1 MRHLIRTHCSILFS
15 ILLIT
20 GLAAS
25 AAGQKLTKAETL
37 AAEKRLV
44 ELGYWLNKADGVV
57 DASTRHAVTAFQKV
71 EGRKRTG
78 TLSRKDFEALKIAE
92 KPTPRDMPNKRH
104 IEVDITRQVLFLFDA
119 NGEIEKIV
127 PVSTGNEERYFQ
139 DGKWQVA
146 RTVTGDFTVLRKING
161 VRRAPLGN
169 LYYPLYFYEGWAI
182 HGSNSVPSVP
192 ASHGCVRVPR
202 GADKMLF
209 RIVPIGTPV
218 LVYD

>member
-1 MRHLIRTHCSILFS
+1 MRYLTRTHRILFS
-15 ILLIT
+15 IFLIA
-20 GLAAS
+20 GLAVT
-25 AAGQKLTKAETL
+25 AAGQKLTKAEILT
-37 AAEKRLV
+37 AEKRLV

-57 DASTRHAVTAFQKV
+57 DASTRHAVMAFQKF

-78 TLSRKDFEALKIAE
+78 TLSRNDFDALLVAT
-92 KPTPRDMPNKRH
+92 KPVPRDMPSKRH

-127 PVSTGNEERYFQ
+127 PVSTGNNEKYFQ
-139 DGKWQVA
+139 GGKWQVA
-146 RTVTGDFTVLRKING
+146 RTVTGDFEVLRKING

-182 HGSNSVPSVP
+182 HGSNSVPAQP

-209 RIVPIGTPV
+209 RIVPVGTPV
-218 LVYD
+218 LVYE

>member
-1 MRHLIRTHCSILFS
+1 MRQLTGTHRILASIV
-15 ILLIT
+15 LIT

-25 AAGQKLTKAETL
+25 AAGQKLTKAEMLT
-37 AAEKRLV
+37 AEKRLV
-44 ELGYWLNKADGVV
+44 ELGYWLNKADGVA

-78 TLSRKDFEALKIAE
+78 TLSRKDFEALLIAA
-92 KPTPRDMPNKRH
+92 KPVPRDMPSKRH
-104 IEVDITRQVLFLFDA
+104 IEVDVTKQVLFLFDA

-146 RTVTGDFTVLRKING
+146 KTVTGDFRVLRKING

-169 LYYPLYFYEGWAI
+169 LYYPLYFYDGWAI
-182 HGSNSVPSVP
+182 HGSNSVPAQP

-202 GADKMLF
+202 GADIMLF

-218 LVYD
+218 IVYD

>member
-1 MRHLIRTHCSILFS
+1 M
-15 ILLIT
+15 LLIL
-20 GLAAS
+20 GLAAV
-25 AAGQKLTKAETL
+25 AAGQKLTKAEMLT
-37 AAEKRLV
+37 AERRLV
-44 ELGYWLNKADGVV
+44 ALGYWLNKADGIA

-78 TLSRKDFEALKIAE
+78 KLSRADFEALLSAA
-92 KPTPRDMPNKRH
+92 KPVPSDMPNKRH
-104 IEVDITRQVLFLFDA
+104 IEVDITKQVLFLFDDA
-119 NGEIEKIV
+119 GEIEKIV

-146 RTVTGDFTVLRKING
+146 KTVKGDFKVLRKING

-182 HGSNSVPSVP
+182 HGSNSVPAQP

-202 GADKMLF
+202 GADIMLF
-209 RIVPIGTPV
+209 RTVPIGTPV
-218 LVYD
+218 IVYD